1 MKRFVLLVAL
11 ALSTTAIFAQ
21 TVRPGMTYK
30 ELKQVYNTKNYQKTY
45 TDPLSPFWMGLTS
58 LGEPGLGQLIAH
70 EPGRGWAFIGGD
82 VLIGLVGGYGIKTV
96 YAGLEKDANGKL
108 VTDDNGK
115 PIIVNEKA
123 VKSGAY
129 AFAGALCAHLAL
141 RIWSCVDAVKIAKV
155 KNMYNQDLMGRYATA
170 TMYPSVDFVQTGA
183 GYQPTAGMTFAVR
196 F

>member
-1 MKRFVLLVAL
+1 MKRFILIVAL

-30 ELKQVYNTKNYQKTY
+30 ELKQVYNTKYYQKTA
-45 TDPLSPFWMGLTS
+45 TDPFSPFWMGLTS
-58 LGEPGLGQLIAH
+58 LGQPGLGQLIAH

-82 VLIGLVGGYGIKTV
+82 VLISTVGGYGFSKI
-96 YAGLEKDANGKL
+96 YDGLEKDADGKL
-108 VTDDNGK
+108 ITDDNSK
-115 PIIVNEKA
+115 PIIADEKA
-123 VKSGAY
+123 VKTGAY
-129 AFAGALCAHLAL
+129 IAVGAVLAELIL
-141 RIWSCVDAVKIAKV
+141 RIWSCSDAVKIAKV

-170 TMYPSVDFVQTGA
+170 TMYPSVDFVQTGS